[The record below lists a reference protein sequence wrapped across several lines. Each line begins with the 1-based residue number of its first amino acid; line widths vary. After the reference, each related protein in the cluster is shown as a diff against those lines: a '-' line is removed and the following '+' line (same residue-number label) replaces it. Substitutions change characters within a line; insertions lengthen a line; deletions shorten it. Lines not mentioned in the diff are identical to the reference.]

1 MIVDADSVQH
11 KRYWV
16 GVASRDH
23 VMKAI
28 QGGFAQ
34 LCHGKETPL
43 KRMNKGD
50 WIIYYSPKVNLKEN
64 TPCQTFTAL
73 GKVVDHRIFQF
84 DMENDFQPFRR
95 HIHFIHSTEI
105 PIRPLLPYLSFIKD
119 EKRWGCSFRFGHFE
133 ISEKDFQLIAQ
144 KMVDGKGD

>member
-1 MIVDADSVQH
+1 MH
-11 KRYWV
+11 N
-16 GVASRDH
+16 
-23 VMKAI
+23 
-28 QGGFAQ
+28 FAMA
-34 LCHGKETPL
+34 KKPPL